1 MEDSGRRA
9 TANKRLHANQR
20 VSGALGDYME
30 GPTKRRRRLR
40 LFGTIVSA
48 VGERKYL
55 VRFDDGTEKECP
67 SAILRV
73 EKVVASLPP
82 DMPLPAA
89 SNPIEAAELQD
100 AAEEVVDQEEEE
112 ALPPAP
118 EVDEAEVAAEEE
130 AEEVEPTD
138 ETAAASDPQ
147 QSGMIGQVPTE
158 KDASLAPA
166 GKDYATLKKAA
177 WEKVKSLLGKEVVVT
192 SKKHSMTWKVIESI
206 EPEEGKGIP
215 ELQEKYQYGL
225 RNFSCSTVK
234 KSEVVRHIFLRLLF
248 KKWNEKVE
256 RLNEAVMASKSK
268 CKAFTEKEFLCGLAV
283 IVGAAEFAKR
293 GSDLFSVKDKGD
305 EDGDEEVWASL
316 CQEPHFE
323 QIMPF
328 SRWKDFRRFLPSIFA
343 ESDKK
348 DTDPWFKFSGA
359 IEEFNEIRRNELC
372 CSLWVSVDE
381 TMSAWKPRKTATGG
395 LPNISFIVRKP
406 EPLGKI

>member
-82 DMPLPAA
+82 DMPLPNP
-89 SNPIEAAELQD
+89 SNPIEAAELQH

-158 KDASLAPA
+158 KDASLVPA

-177 WEKVKSLLGKEVVVT
+177 WEKVKSLLEKEVVVT

-215 ELQEKYQYGL
+215 EL
-225 RNFSCSTVK
+225 
-234 KSEVVRHIFLRLLF
+234 
-248 KKWNEKVE
+248 
-256 RLNEAVMASKSK
+256 
-268 CKAFTEKEFLCGLAV
+268 
-283 IVGAAEFAKR
+283 
-293 GSDLFSVKDKGD
+293 
-305 EDGDEEVWASL
+305 
-316 CQEPHFE
+316 
-323 QIMPF
+323 
-328 SRWKDFRRFLPSIFA
+328 
-343 ESDKK
+343 
-348 DTDPWFKFSGA
+348 
-359 IEEFNEIRRNELC
+359 
-372 CSLWVSVDE
+372 
-381 TMSAWKPRKTATGG
+381 
-395 LPNISFIVRKP
+395 
-406 EPLGKI
+406 